1 MKIKNV
7 RDANPKER
15 RFATAAATRFFS
27 SARVVFDKELSHWG
41 GCKPPLLGCLLLSF
55 TLSCLVAAG
64 AAAPPAN
71 PAAVEEVRA
80 GKRKEARAS
89 WWGFDPADST
99 TVLQAAIN
107 SGAKKLIIEN
117 SGVPW
122 ITDKLQLASNQEI
135 VFEKGVVVQAKRG
148 AFKGTGDSLFSAA
161 SKTNI
166 TLTGHGA
173 TLKMWKQDYDDKSQ
187 YKHAEW
193 RHVLCFHSCARVR
206 VTGLT
211 LADSGGDGIYLGVA
225 RKGVPCSDVVI
236 RDVACVNNYRQGIS
250 VISARNLLIERCVLK
265 DTWGTAPE
273 AGIDFE
279 PNHESEELTNCVMRN
294 CVSENNRGDAYVLYL
309 RPMKAA
315 SKPISIRIENC
326 RSVGCRRSAGFITG
340 NDSDTAGVTGTMDFI
355 NCKFESGQQGGITV
369 GDKPASGARVSFVNC
384 RVINAA
390 TNQPA
395 TSPISLSSSSSA
407 VEDLGNIRF
416 INCTITDPLKRLP
429 ISYHDM
435 SGGAGLRD
443 LTGTLVVKHGGKTVK
458 HSLTPKLI
466 AEWMPHRSFKQITKF
481 VAKDVRYE
489 PALPDAKPDASRR
502 CAARQRGLSE
512 WLLWAEAGQPARF
525 SVLIR
530 PVGKGAPRPA
540 PVTLVAPSGK
550 LTKLKDSPGDGETAY
565 TFQAA
570 ETGAHKIVCEAHNW
584 TATVNSATHRVCL
597 YSASGS
603 IHFLGTTG
611 EYFFWVPA
619 GTKEFAVRVSGDNP
633 AERIKAALRDPDGR
647 TVEEKDSIAEAHQF
661 VAKPKSD
668 AVGEIWS
675 LRLDKPT
682 IGVVEDFHV
691 HLQGI
696 PPVLS
701 HTRESL
707 LKPAK

>member
-1 MKIKNV
+1 MKMNC
-7 RDANPKER
+7 
-15 RFATAAATRFFS
+15 FA
-27 SARVVFDKELSHWG
+27 VVTLA
-41 GCKPPLLGCLLLSF
+41 
-55 TLSCLVAAG
+55 LSCLVAAE
-64 AAAPPAN
+64 AASLLPAN
-71 PAAVEEVRA
+71 PAAVEEVRS

-99 TVLQAAIN
+99 AALQAAIN
-107 SGAKKLIIEN
+107 SGAKKLVVEN
-117 SGVPW
+117 TGAPW
-122 ITDKLQLASNQEI
+122 ITDKLQLASHQEI

-148 AFKGTGDSLFSAA
+148 VFKGTADSLFSAS

-173 TLKMWKQDYDDKSQ
+173 TLKMWKQDYDDKTQ

-225 RKGVPCSDVVI
+225 RRGVPCSDVVI

-250 VISARNLLIERCVLK
+250 VISARNLLIENCVFK

-279 PNHESEELTNCVMRN
+279 PNHESEELSNCVMRN

-309 RPMKAA
+309 RPLKAA

-326 RSVGCRRSAGFITG
+326 RSVGCRRSAAFITG
-340 NDSDTAGVTGTMDFI
+340 NDSDTAGVKGTMDFI
-355 NCKFESGQQGGITV
+355 NCKFETGQQGGIAV
-369 GDKPASGARVSFVNC
+369 GDKPASGARVNFVNC
-384 RVINAA
+384 RIINAA
-390 TNQPA
+390 TNHPP
-395 TSPISLSSSSSA
+395 TTPITLSSSSSA
-407 VEDLGNIRF
+407 VEEFGNIRF
-416 INCTITDPLKRLP
+416 ANCTITDPHNRLP
-429 ISYHDM
+429 MTYHDM

-443 LTGTLVVKHGGKTVK
+443 VTGTLIVKRGDKTVK
-458 HSLTPKLI
+458 HTLTPKLI

-481 VAKDVRYE
+481 AAKDVRFE
-489 PALPDAKPDASRR
+489 PALPNTTPDAKRR
-502 CAARQRGLSE
+502 STARQRELSE
-512 WLLWAEAGQPARF
+512 WLIWAEAGQQAAF
-525 SVLIR
+525 TVLIR
-530 PVGKGAPRPA
+530 PVGKGTPRPS
-540 PVTLVAPSGK
+540 PVCVVSPSGK
-550 LTKLKDSPGDGETAY
+550 LTKLKDSPGEGETAY
-565 TFQAA
+565 EFQVT
-570 ETGAHKIVCEAHNW
+570 ETGAHKIICEPHNW

-597 YSASGS
+597 YSSSGS

-619 GTKEFAVRVSGDNP
+619 GTKEFAVKVSGDN
-633 AERIKAALRDPDGR
+633 AGERIKAALRDPDGR

-668 AVGEIWS
+668 SVGEIWS

-682 IGVVEDFHV
+682 VGVVEDFHV
-691 HLQGI
+691 QLQGV
-696 PPVLS
+696 PPVFS
-701 HTRESL
+701 HTKESL

>member
-1 MKIKNV
+1 MNMKCL
-7 RDANPKER
+7 
-15 RFATAAATRFFS
+15 
-27 SARVVFDKELSHWG
+27 VVL
-41 GCKPPLLGCLLLSF
+41 
-55 TLSCLVAAG
+55 TLVLPWLVAAH
-64 AAAPPAN
+64 AAPPPAN
-71 PAAVEEVRA
+71 PTAVEEVRL
-80 GKRKEARAS
+80 GKRKKVRAS

-99 TVLQAAIN
+99 AALQAAIN
-107 SGAKKLIIEN
+107 SGAKKLVVEN
-117 SGVPW
+117 TGAPW

-148 AFKGTGDSLFSAA
+148 AFKGTGDALFSAS

-166 TLTGHGA
+166 TLTGYGA
-173 TLKMWKQDYDDKSQ
+173 TLKMWKQDYDDKTQ

-193 RHVLCFHSCARVR
+193 RHVLCFYSCARVR

-225 RKGVPCSDVVI
+225 RRGVPCSDVVI

-250 VISARNLLIERCVLK
+250 VISARNLLIEDCVLK

-279 PNHESEELTNCVMRN
+279 PNHESEELSNCVMRN
-294 CVSENNRGDAYVLYL
+294 CLSENNRGDAYVLYL
-309 RPMKAA
+309 RPLKAA

-340 NDSDTAGVTGTMDFI
+340 NDSDTAGVTGAMDFI
-355 NCKFESGQQGGITV
+355 NCKFEAGQQGGIAV

-384 RVINAA
+384 AIINAA
-390 TNQPA
+390 TNHPP
-395 TSPISLSSSSSA
+395 TVPITLSSSSSA
-407 VEDLGNIRF
+407 VEEFGNIRF
-416 INCTITDPLKRLP
+416 INCAITDPHNRLP
-429 ISYHDM
+429 MTYHDM

-443 LTGTLVVKHGGKTVK
+443 LTGTLVVKRGDKTVK
-458 HSLTPKLI
+458 HTLTPKLV

-481 VAKDVRYE
+481 ATKDVRFE
-489 PALPDAKPDASRR
+489 PAMPGATPDAKRLS
-502 CAARQRGLSE
+502 AARQREMSE
-512 WLLWAEAGQPARF
+512 WLIWAEAGQQAAF
-525 SVLIR
+525 TVFIR

-550 LTKLKDSPGDGETAY
+550 LTKLKDSPGEGETAY

-570 ETGAHKIVCEAHNW
+570 ETGAHKIICEPHNW

-597 YSASGS
+597 YSSSGS

-619 GTKEFAVRVSGDNP
+619 GTKEFAVKVSGDN
-633 AERIKAALRDPDGR
+633 AGERIKAALRDSDGR

-668 AVGEIWS
+668 SAGEIWS

-682 IGVVEDFHV
+682 IGIVEDFHV
-691 HLQGI
+691 QLQGI

-701 HTRESL
+701 HTKESL
-707 LKPAK
+707 LKPTK

>member
-1 MKIKNV
+1 LLIL
-7 RDANPKER
+7 ALS
-15 RFATAAATRFFS
+15 FLATAT
-27 SARVVFDKELSHWG
+27 H
-41 GCKPPLLGCLLLSF
+41 
-55 TLSCLVAAG
+55 
-64 AAAPPAN
+64 AAAPLSAN
-71 PAAVEEVRA
+71 PTAVEEVRS
-80 GKRKEARAS
+80 GKRKEARAL

-99 TVLQAAIN
+99 AALQAAIN
-107 SGAKKLIIEN
+107 SGARKLIVEN
-117 SGVPW
+117 TGAPW

-148 AFKGTGDSLFSAA
+148 AFKGTGDSLFSAS

-173 TLKMWKQDYDDKSQ
+173 TLKMWKQDYDDKTQ

-193 RHVLCFHSCARVR
+193 RHVLNFHSCSRVR
-206 VTGLT
+206 VVGLT

-250 VISARNLLIERCVLK
+250 VISARNLLIERCVFK

-279 PNHESEELTNCVMRN
+279 PNHESEELSNCVMRN

-309 RPMKAA
+309 RPLKAA

-326 RSVGCRRSAGFITG
+326 RSVGCRRSAGFVTG
-340 NDSDTAGVTGTMDFI
+340 NDSDAAGVKGTMEFV
-355 NCKFESGQQGGITV
+355 NCKFDGGQQGGISI

-384 RVINAA
+384 AIINAA

-395 TSPISLSSSSSA
+395 TSPISLSSSSGA
-407 VEDLGNIRF
+407 VEEFGNIQF
-416 INCTITDPLKRLP
+416 VNCTITDPHNRLP
-429 ISYHDM
+429 MSYHDM

-443 LTGTLVVKHGGKTVK
+443 LTGTLIVKQVGRGVLPSRSDSTTTTTRGSAGTPRPTKVTATTTVYR
-458 HSLTPKLI
+458 LTPKLI

-481 VAKDVRYE
+481 VAKDTRFE
-489 PALPDAKPDASRR
+489 PAMPDVKPDASRR
-502 CAARQRGLSE
+502 CAARQRELSE
-512 WLLWAEAGQPARF
+512 WLLWAEAGQQAAF

-550 LTKLKDSPGDGETAY
+550 LTKLKDAEGDGETTY
-565 TFQAA
+565 SFQAA
-570 ETGAHKIVCEAHNW
+570 ETGAHKIVCEPHNW
-584 TATVNSATHRVCL
+584 TATVNSAAHRVCI
-597 YSASGS
+597 YSTSGS

-619 GTKEFAVRVSGDNP
+619 GTKEFAVRVSGDN
-633 AERIKAALRDPDGR
+633 AGERIKAALRDPTGN

-661 VAKPKSD
+661 LARPKSD
-668 AVGEIWS
+668 SAGEIWS

-682 IGVVEDFHV
+682 VGVVEDFHV
-691 HLQGI
+691 QLQGV

-701 HTRESL
+701 HIRESL
-707 LKPAK
+707 LKPTK